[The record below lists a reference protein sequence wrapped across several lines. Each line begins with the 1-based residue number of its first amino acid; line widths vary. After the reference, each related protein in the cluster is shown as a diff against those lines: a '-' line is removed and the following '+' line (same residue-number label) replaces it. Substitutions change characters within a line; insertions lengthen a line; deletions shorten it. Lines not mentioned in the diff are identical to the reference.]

1 MDLKDKGCEILS
13 NLITI
18 KDIYKFYKMGDTVV
32 KAING
37 LSLSL
42 DEGDILCILG
52 KSGSGKSTLLNCI
65 AGLEKIDKG
74 EIIIGGHHI
83 NRLNERDL
91 TTFRQLNLGF
101 VFQSYNLLPIL
112 TALENVSLGLAFK
125 GIPKSERN
133 KIAFDILKQV
143 GLEDRVHHKPKE
155 LSGGQQ
161 QRVSIARAFANN
173 PKIIFADEPTGNL
186 DSNTSEKIMD
196 LITEMIHKNNQ
207 TMIIVTHNEELT
219 SYANKI
225 IAMEDG
231 KIINSNL

>member
-1 MDLKDKGCEILS
+1 MR

-18 KDIYKFYKMGDTVV
+18 KDIYKYYKMGDTVV

-42 DEGDILCILG
+42 SEGDILCILG

-74 EIIIGGHHI
+74 EIIIGNHHI
-83 NRLNERDL
+83 NRFNERDL

-125 GIPKSERN
+125 GISKSERE

-196 LITEMIHKNNQ
+196 LITDMIHKNNQ

-219 SYANKI
+219 AYANKVI
-225 IAMEDG
+225 EMEDG
-231 KIINSNL
+231 KIINSKF

>member
-1 MDLKDKGCEILS
+1 
-13 NLITI
+13 
-18 KDIYKFYKMGDTVV
+18 MGDTVV

-42 DEGDILCILG
+42 SEGDILCILG

-74 EIIIGGHHI
+74 EIIIGNHHI
-83 NRLNERDL
+83 NRFNERDL

-125 GIPKSERN
+125 GISKSERE

-196 LITEMIHKNNQ
+196 LITDMIHKNNQ

-219 SYANKI
+219 AYANKVI
-225 IAMEDG
+225 EMEDG
-231 KIINSNL
+231 KIINSKF

>member
-1 MDLKDKGCEILS
+1 MR

-18 KDIYKFYKMGDTVV
+18 KDIYKYYKMGDIVV

-42 DEGDILCILG
+42 SEGDILCILG

-74 EIIIGGHHI
+74 EIIIGNHHI
-83 NRLNERDL
+83 NRFNERDL

-125 GIPKSERN
+125 GISKSKRE

-196 LITEMIHKNNQ
+196 LITDMIHKNNQ

-219 SYANKI
+219 AYANKVI
-225 IAMEDG
+225 EMEDG
-231 KIINSNL
+231 KIINSKF

>member
-1 MDLKDKGCEILS
+1 MS